1 MACGTSLK
9 SGVRGIPAPDWGK
22 VHASQLLERACR
34 ADRQSVGQHVRAG
47 RGKALSCYEQATVP
61 AVYKTVNERVLVQPA
76 SSYVVQKPAVYSYQA
91 RRVLVQPERVS
102 YRTSPAVYQTRQSRV
117 QVQPAS
123 VGWEYRVINGRNIL
137 CKVQNPAVYRTVS
150 QKVLVQSASRVAV
163 RQPAIYSSV
172 KEKVLVQPATS
183 YRVQKPAVYQ
193 TVSRQVLV
201 QPAQTVWKPVKV
213 RGCRY

>member
-1 MACGTSLK
+1 MWNFPKVRVAGDFLRQTGGKYMRHSFWSALAALIVSPLVSTSVL
-9 SGVRGIPAPDWGK
+9 
-22 VHASQLLERACR
+22 
-34 ADRQSVGQHVRAG
+34 AG
-47 RGKALSCYEQATVP
+47 GKALSCYEQATVP

-76 SSYVVQKPAVYSYQA
+76 STYVVQKPAVYSYQA

-117 QVQPAS
+117 LVQPAS

-193 TVSRQVLV
+193 TVSRRVLV